1 MRKQVQ
7 MGQVTY
13 SKLPRRQMAELGFEL
28 VFCVNAKL
36 ILLLPF
42 AKMEG
47 SMRARTGRSENFGQS
62 KPQEKQEGLA
72 LNQLSSACCR
82 GWRGTGQTAGS
93 CLVIPISMASTP
105 HSSL

>member
-1 MRKQVQ
+1 

-72 LNQLSSACCR
+72 LNQLSSACCG